1 MAQDLKAGAD
11 LQMGV
16 QHAVYTYDMLVE
28 GDTRASLLA
37 DLD

>member
-1 MAQDLKAGAD
+1 
-11 LQMGV
+11 V